1 MIPIFLKSKKMENKP
16 NFFIVGAA
24 KSGTTAL
31 QEMLNE
37 HPNIYMSLIKE
48 PHFFSE
54 DIRKTDFISLNKK
67 IKKAKIEFDAKGNI
81 IPRHQLYI
89 NNEEDYLTLFNAA
102 DKEKHKILGE
112 ASVSYLYSKD
122 AAKNIYSFNP
132 ESKII
137 IILRNPID
145 RAFSHF
151 LMDLRLGNT
160 NYTNF
165 MDAVK
170 SDFNNK
176 NKGWG
181 ISHLYIE
188 LGLYHNQIQRYFNVF
203 PKAQIKIYSYEDFK
217 KNNQVIIKD
226 IYKFLDVPFF
236 ELDLKNNSNKAEV
249 IKNKYYQKLYSKFRP
264 MLGKFISN
272 EIKSK
277 IKGQIFTAKGLPLLS
292 ANEKKLMKHYFL
304 DDINELKKI
313 TSIDITSWENK

>member
-1 MIPIFLKSKKMENKP
+1 MENKP

>member
-1 MIPIFLKSKKMENKP
+1 MENKP

-24 KSGTTAL
+24 KAGTTAL
-31 QEMLNE
+31 QEMLNR
-37 HPNIYMSLIKE
+37 HPNIYMSPIKE
-48 PHFFSE
+48 PHFFSK

-67 IKKAKIEFDAKGNI
+67 IQTDKIEFDSKGNI
-81 IPRHQLYI
+81 ITRHQLYI
-89 NNEEDYLTLFNAA
+89 DTEESYLSLFEASN
-102 DKEKHKILGE
+102 KENHKIKGE

-137 IILRNPID
+137 IILRNPIE

-170 SDFNNK
+170 SDFDNK

-181 ISHLYIE
+181 VSHLYIE
-188 LGLYHNQIQRYFNVF
+188 LGLYYNQIQRYFKVF
-203 PKAQIKIYSYEDFK
+203 PKAQIKIYSYEEFK

-236 ELDLKNNSNKAEV
+236 ELDLKNNSNKAEI

-264 MLGKFISN
+264 LLGKFISN

-277 IKGQIFTAKGLPLLS
+277 IKGHIFTAKGLPLLS
-292 ANEKKLMKHYFL
+292 GNEKKLMKHYFL